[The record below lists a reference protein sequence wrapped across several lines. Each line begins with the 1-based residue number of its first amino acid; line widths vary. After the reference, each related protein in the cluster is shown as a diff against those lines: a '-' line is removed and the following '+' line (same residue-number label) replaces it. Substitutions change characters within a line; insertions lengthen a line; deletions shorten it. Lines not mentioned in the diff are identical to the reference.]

1 MDRQQLQAMREKSKS
16 GMVGGIMLLIGL
28 GGLAAAAYFAIQVA
42 KTASGRPPSSPVD
55 LPLLGAAA
63 ACFIAGWFVLKGLIS
78 VNPNEAVVLQLF
90 GRYVGTLKKEGLRW
104 VNPLYRTRR
113 LSVRARSFESTK
125 LKVNDFDG
133 NPIEI
138 AAIVVYRVRDTA
150 QAVFSVDD
158 YDKFVYTQTE
168 AALRN
173 LASRHPYDGHD
184 DQPSLRRNTGEMA
197 LELADEIQAHIAM
210 AGVVIEDAKVSHLAY
225 AQEIAQAMLQRQ
237 QASAIIAARTRIV
250 EGAVG
255 MVQLALERLA
265 QDGIVMLDEQSK
277 AKMVANLLVVLCG
290 ERSVQP
296 MVNTGMG

>member
-1 MDRQQLQAMREKSKS
+1 MQVMNERLRS
-16 GMVGGIMLLIGL
+16 GFNGGIMLLIGL
-28 GGLAAAAYFAIQVA
+28 GGFAAAAWLAFEVA
-42 KTASGRPPSSPVD
+42 TGSVQPEALRAPNMKLV
-55 LPLLGAAA
+55 AAA
-63 ACFIAGWFVLKGLIS
+63 AGSFIAGWFILKGLLS

-90 GRYVGTLKKEGLRW
+90 GKYSGTLRKEGLRW
-104 VNPLYRTRR
+104 VNPFYRTRR

-125 LKVNDFDG
+125 LKVNDLDG

-138 AAIVVYRVRDTA
+138 AAIVVYCVRDTA
-150 QAVFSVDD
+150 QAAFSVDD

-184 DQPSLRRNTGEMA
+184 DQPSLRRNTDDMA
-197 LELADEIQAHIAM
+197 VALRDEIQTHIAM

-225 AQEIAQAMLQRQ
+225 APEIAQAMLQRQ

-255 MVQLALERLA
+255 MVQLALEKLS
-265 QDGIVMLDEQSK
+265 QEGIVTFDEDRK
-277 AKMVANLLVVLCG
+277 AQLVANLLVVLCS

-296 MVNTGMG
+296 TLNTGT

>member
-1 MDRQQLQAMREKSKS
+1 
-16 GMVGGIMLLIGL
+16 MLLLGL
-28 GGLAAAAYFAIQVA
+28 AGLAAAGYFGIEAVKSASPPGGSRDPNMKLVLAAVA
-42 KTASGRPPSSPVD
+42 
-55 LPLLGAAA
+55 
-63 ACFIAGWFVLKGLIS
+63 WFVVSIWIVLKGLIS
-78 VNPNEAVVLQLF
+78 VSPNEAVVLQLF
-90 GRYVGTLKKEGLRW
+90 GRYTGTLRKEGLRW
-104 VNPLYRTRR
+104 INPFYRTRR

-125 LKVNDFDG
+125 LKVNDLDG

-150 QAVFSVDD
+150 QATFSVDD

-184 DQPSLRRNTGEMA
+184 DQTSLRRNTEEMA
-197 LELADEIQAHIAM
+197 IALRDEIQSHIAM

-255 MVQLALERLA
+255 MVQLALEKLA
-265 QDGIVMLDEQSK
+265 NEGIVTFDEDRK
-277 AKMVANLLVVLCG
+277 AQLVANLLVVLCS

-296 MVNTGMG
+296 TLNTGG